1 MPEVETSRDGAV
13 LTATLNRPD
22 VLNALNAATHAS
34 LASSLKEARA
44 DDVRAVVITG
54 VGRGFCVGQDLTEFR
69 EAAGDIG
76 ARLRESYHPNIRAI
90 RGLEKPVIAAVNGVA
105 AGA

>member
-44 DDVRAVVITG
+44 ELVHALGVNPNDQAARELLSRINQLVSAPALGYGTG
-54 VGRGFCVGQDLTEFR
+54 ERPPTPPPGSPAGRG
-69 EAAGDIG
+69 
-76 ARLRESYHPNIRAI
+76 P
-90 RGLEKPVIAAVNGVA
+90 
-105 AGA
+105 